1 MSMRRTILYPIV
13 LGFFTTMAH
22 AGPGD
27 VYPGDTFHAAPFD
40 FLFGNHIDTH
50 QQLKL
55 KTKSAGKP
63 STLKGSFYII
73 FTDDQGAP
81 LGTDPESG
89 LPIARHPRG
98 LVLEDDGVT
107 IRHDEACGL
116 SANIV
121 CVAGWQMRGLSGAA
135 KFVSHEGVNGDDHPI
150 WMVNRAEEALAPAA
164 GMVIPQ
170 PGSYTHFHWITRN
183 SNDPR
188 AALVLDPCD
197 KKNAGQLEDQAPAA
211 VNEVCEG
218 WFLEIKAVEDFAFEH
233 GGEIIPVR
241 KGIDNRSHLNLVT
254 NYQSLPAGT
263 ITTTRD

>member
-1 MSMRRTILYPIV
+1 MKRKLLYSIV
-13 LGFFTTMAH
+13 MGLFASAAY

-55 KTKSAGKP
+55 KTAAGGTP
-63 STLKGSFYII
+63 RTLKGSFYII
-73 FTDDQGAP
+73 FTDDQGVS
-81 LGTDPESG
+81 LGIDPDSG
-89 LPIARHPRG
+89 LPRARHPRG
-98 LVLEDDGVT
+98 RVLEDDGVT
-107 IRHDEACGL
+107 IKHDEACGI
-116 SANIV
+116 STKIV
-121 CVAGWQMRGLSGAA
+121 CVVGWQMRGLPGAA

-150 WMVNRAEEALAPAA
+150 WMVNRAEEALAPAP

-188 AALVLDPCD
+188 AASVLDPCD
-197 KKNAGQLEDQAPAA
+197 KENAGQLEDQAPTA

-218 WFLEIKAVEDFAFEH
+218 WFLEIKAVKDFAFEH

-241 KGIDNRSHLNLVT
+241 KGIDNRSHLNAVT
-254 NYQSLPAGT
+254 NYRPLPQGT

>member
-1 MSMRRTILYPIV
+1 MRRVDLCPIV
-13 LGFFTTMAH
+13 LGFFTMAAY

-55 KTKSAGKP
+55 KKAGGKP
-63 STLKGSFYII
+63 SELKGSFYII
-73 FTDDQGAP
+73 FTDDRGVS
-81 LGTDPESG
+81 LGIDPNSG
-89 LPIARHPRG
+89 LPKARHPRG

-107 IRHDEACGL
+107 IRHDEACGV
-116 SANIV
+116 SPNIV
-121 CVAGWQMRGLSGAA
+121 CVVGWRMRGLPGAA
-135 KFVSHEGVNGDDHPI
+135 KFVSHAGVNGNDHPI
-150 WMVNRAEEALAPAA
+150 WMVNRAEEATAPAP

-170 PGSYTHFHWITRN
+170 PGSYTHMHWITRG
-183 SNDPR
+183 SSDPR
-188 AALVLDPCD
+188 SASVLDPCD
-197 KKNAGQLEDQAPAA
+197 KKNASQLEDEAPTA

-218 WFLEIKAVEDFAFEH
+218 WFLEIKAVKDFAFEH

-241 KGIDNRSHLNLVT
+241 KGTDNRSHLNLVT
-254 NYQSLPAGT
+254 NYRSLPEGT